1 MVIGSPKT
9 KKMKIL
15 SLTYLG
21 NIQYFSKLIQGDCI
35 IDPCENYVKQ
45 SFRNRCEIMT
55 ADGVKSLSI
64 QTVKG
69 SNANKSS
76 LMDTEIDYSK
86 RWQSQHW
93 KAISSSYKSSPY
105 FDYYVDALEPIY
117 KERYDTLY
125 QFNSVLLECV
135 LRLIGSDVK
144 PVYSESYVDAAE
156 FDEDWRGGISPK
168 VKDVKP
174 DVDFKA
180 VEYWQVFSERHPF
193 APNLS
198 ILDLLFCEGPNAL
211 QIIKDSTVIISK

>member
-1 MVIGSPKT
+1 
-9 KKMKIL
+9 MKIL

-35 IDPCENYVKQ
+35 IDPHENYVKQ

-69 SNANKSS
+69 SNSKKNS
-76 LMDTEIDYSK
+76 LMETEIDYSK

-105 FDYYVDALEPIY
+105 FEYYVDALEPIY
-117 KERYDTLY
+117 KEKYETLY
-125 QFNSVLLECV
+125 EFNSRLLEVV
-135 LRLIGSDVK
+135 LRLIGSSVK
-144 PVYSESYVDAAE
+144 PIYPDSYVDVAE
-156 FDEDWRGGISPK
+156 GDEDWRGVISPK
-168 VKDVKP
+168 VREVKP
-174 DVDFKA
+174 DVEFKA

-198 ILDLLFCEGPNAL
+198 ILDLLFCEGPNSL
-211 QIIKDSTVIISK
+211 QIIKDSTL